1 MVPSG
6 WVPDYDAGMNSDT
19 LFGAIP
25 FGAAPGRAPWQEPAG
40 IRQNARL
47 QALRCIH
54 CGAQY
59 PLQDMPTGCP
69 ACAANGTPSSVE
81 AVYSELPRTLAPST
95 SGYSWGDWLPY
106 THGVSLGEGRT
117 PCLALPRLARSLGI
131 HTLTAKHEGMNP
143 TGSHKDRMSAQAVA
157 RALAVGARQVVLAS
171 SGNAAVSAAA
181 YCAAAGLPCEVATY
195 RDMPESFARA
205 LHHLGARRVAFDP
218 GPGRWA
224 HVRRKVQEEGAFAL
238 TNYNVPAVGSPAF
251 GVEGYRAVALEC
263 VADGCVPDHV
273 IVPTARGDLLW
284 GMYSGLRDLLAAGL
298 IARMPRLWAVEPFA
312 RLSQVLAGA
321 PAQGD
326 FSGSTA
332 QFSTAG
338 GTVTLQQQIA
348 VQRSGGG
355 AVVVGDA
362 DAARGTA
369 ELGAQGLWVE
379 LCAGACV
386 GAAAQLRQQGRIAPA
401 DHVLLLLT
409 AKGDRDA

>member
-1 MVPSG
+1 
-6 WVPDYDAGMNSDT
+6 MNFDM
-19 LFGAIP
+19 P
-25 FGAAPGRAPWQEPAG
+25 FGATSFGATPFSTPLHESSGA
-40 IRQNARL
+40 RQNARL

-59 PLQDMPTGCP
+59 PLQDMPAGCP
-69 ACAANGTPSSVE
+69 ACAENGTPSSVE
-81 AVYSELPRTLAPST
+81 AVYRELPRSLASSS
-95 SGYSWGDWLPY
+95 SGYRWGDWLPY
-106 THGVSLGEGRT
+106 THGVSLGEGNT
-117 PCLALPRLARSLGI
+117 PCLALPRLAEALGI
-131 HTLTAKHEGMNP
+131 RELTAKHEGMNP

-157 RALAVGARQVVLAS
+157 RALAVGAQQVVLAS

-181 YCAAAGLPCEVATY
+181 YCAAAGLPCEIATY
-195 RDMPESFARA
+195 RDMPEPFARA
-205 LHHLGARRVAFDP
+205 LDRLGARRVAFDH
-218 GPGRWA
+218 GLDRWA
-224 HVRRKVQEEGAFAL
+224 HVRRRVQEEGAFAL
-238 TNYNVPAVGSPAF
+238 TNFNVPAVGSPAF
-251 GVEGYRAVALEC
+251 GVEGYRAVAFEC

-284 GMYSGLRDLLAAGL
+284 GLYSGLRDLLAAGL

-338 GTVTLQQQIA
+338 GTVTLQQLLA

-369 ELGAQGLWVE
+369 QLGAQGLWVE

-386 GAAAQLRQQGRIAPA
+386 GAAAQLRQQGHISPA